1 MLCFDDEKRKEKS
14 VICRKVVMSIDLC
27 SIDPLLLFL
36 LLILLLDF
44 FF

>member
-1 MLCFDDEKRKEKS
+1 MLCFDDQKRKEKKEKS
-14 VICRKVVMSIDLC
+14 VMSIDLR